1 MPSPTSGASETIN
14 PVKSTYITTS
24 SLQSGKG
31 RTSWAAHSK
40 TCFHAA
46 DVAGRWLATGEVV
59 GRGAVQ
65 QPPAPRGR
73 HPLKEP
79 TMSRLESRERGWKW
93 QTRRKS
99 WVFHGVALGRGD
111 RLPPL
116 RPPSGG
122 HLGRRLVA

>member
-46 DVAGRWLATGEVV
+46 DVAGR
-59 GRGAVQ
+59 
-65 QPPAPRGR
+65 PPA
-73 HPLKEP
+73 
-79 TMSRLESRERGWKW
+79 RLLVGAPFSN
-93 QTRRKS
+93 
-99 WVFHGVALGRGD
+99 
-111 RLPPL
+111 RLL
-116 RPPSGG
+116 RAAAIP
-122 HLGRRLVA
+122 